1 MRLHKNLKALSHSK
15 KTSERTVKR
24 SRQRKAFVEYLAQLT
39 GVTPRQVYYYIE
51 KYHALE
57 YPKSY
62 IATLVAIETSKI
74 YFYSYPPV
82 TSTWSYLLLNVHN
95 YKDINRFID
104 KDLKIAAVILD
115 AAVDYYWRKPCSNIA
130 ADYDNEY
137 WNDFWNAIDY
147 LKSIAK
153 EMWITLEVT
162 VPDYPDDYSKEWKKE
177 HCLWIDSHTNV
188 DRTLE
193 NVFFITEQ
201 DKNIKWL
208 LPAQGYENTP
218 ESILL
223 SLEVYV
229 NHRLHKRHRIALA
242 NLCTSKNVATI
253 VKTIRVAREFCGECR
268 FHIFG
273 PSVKAVEDAAKLG
286 ILKQGDSFDSTAWT
300 YPRISGLWSARN
312 EHERKV
318 HFELYLKRVAE
329 ALIGKTIDLHSY

>member
-1 MRLHKNLKALSHSK
+1 VK
-15 KTSERTVKR
+15 K
-24 SRQRKAFVEYLAQLT
+24 SRQRKAFVEYLARLI

-62 IATLVAIETSKI
+62 IAALVAIETSKI

-82 TSTWSYLLLNVHN
+82 TWSYLLLNVHN

-115 AAVDYYWRKPCSNIA
+115 AAVDYYWRKPCSSTPV
-130 ADYDNEY
+130 DYDNEY
-137 WNDFWNAIDY
+137 WNNFWNAIDY

-153 EMWITLEVT
+153 EKWVYLEVT
-162 VPDYPDDYSKEWKKE
+162 VPDYPDDYSKDWKKE

-193 NVFFITEQ
+193 NVFFITYQ

-223 SLEVYV
+223 PLEIYTS
-229 NHRLHKRHRIALA
+229 HGLHKRYRIGLA
-242 NLCTSKNVATI
+242 NLCASKATTMI
-253 VKTIRVAREFCGECR
+253 VKTIRIAREECKECR

-273 PSVKAVEDAAKLG
+273 PSVNAVEGAAKLG

-318 HFELYLKRVAE
+318 YFELYLKRVAE

>member
-1 MRLHKNLKALSHSK
+1 MRLHKNLKVLSHSK
-15 KTSERTVKR
+15 KTSERTVKK
-24 SRQRKAFVEYLAQLT
+24 SRQRKAFVEYLARLI

-57 YPKSY
+57 YPKAY
-62 IATLVAIETSKI
+62 TAALVAIEHSKI

-82 TSTWSYLLLNVHN
+82 TSTWSYLLLNVHS
-95 YKDINRFID
+95 YRDINRFID

-115 AAVDYYWRKPCSNIA
+115 AAVDYYWKKPCRDLP

-137 WNDFWNAIDY
+137 WSSFWKAIDY
-147 LKSIAK
+147 LKSAAK
-153 EMWITLEVT
+153 EKWIHLEVT
-162 VPDYPDDYSKEWKKE
+162 APDYPDDYSKSWEKA
-177 HCLWIDSHTNV
+177 HCLWIDNYSNI

-223 SLEVYV
+223 PLEVYV
-229 NHRLHKRHRIALA
+229 SHRLHKKYRIALA

-253 VKTIRVAREFCGECR
+253 VKTIYTARQFCRECS

-273 PSVKAVEDAAKLG
+273 PSVKAIESAVKLG
-286 ILKQGDSFDSTAWT
+286 ALKQGDSFDSAAWT
-300 YPRISGLWSARN
+300 FPRDRNLWSARN
-312 EHERKV
+312 EYERRAY
-318 HFELYLKRVAE
+318 FEMYLKRVAE
-329 ALIGKTIDLHSY
+329 ALIEKPISIDY